1 MDDLIE
7 EVNRALRARGWSA
20 RHASR
25 QVGGS
30 LELIRN
36 LSRGHFSALERFR
49 SLCEVL
55 GLGFYVG
62 PPRELGA
69 VDERR
74 LEEALATVERVLTD
88 SDDFVLAPD
97 DKARVVAAVYGML
110 GESRSPATTARIK
123 RLVSAMAAGRRVPR
137 REGER

>member
-36 LSRGHFSALERFR
+36 LRRGHFTALERFR

-55 GLGFYVG
+55 GLEFYVG
-62 PPRELGA
+62 APRELGA

-74 LEEALATVERVLTD
+74 LEEALSTVERVLTD
-88 SDDFVLAPD
+88 ADFVLAPN
-97 DKARVVAAVYGML
+97 DKAGVVAAVYGVL
-110 GESRSPATTARIK
+110 GESRSPATAARIK
-123 RLVSAMAAGRRVPR
+123 RLVSAMAAGRRAPR